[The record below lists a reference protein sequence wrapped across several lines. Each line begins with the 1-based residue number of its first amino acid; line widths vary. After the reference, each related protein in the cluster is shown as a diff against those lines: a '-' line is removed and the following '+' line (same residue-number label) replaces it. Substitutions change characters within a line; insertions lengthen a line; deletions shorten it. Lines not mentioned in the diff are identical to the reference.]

1 MTNPYT
7 SFINMDPTIP
17 TKYAIMFF
25 PQEWDV
31 LINCLPLIN
40 YYHNKYITLK
50 VIMRGDSFNMFN
62 FYIKQFPNVRP
73 IYLEKSILDVN
84 FKNYIQINDTDKV
97 LFFGA
102 NDFYRNDKY
111 RNYYRFKDTGN
122 HSLSKFY
129 TLYDIPYGER
139 IKSFSL
145 QRDMELENEE
155 FKKVVSSYSGKYKVV
170 DSTYSNEETDIKTFK
185 LSDDLNKIFHYI
197 KILEDSKEIYLGESR
212 LAYVCYLL
220 DAQYGIFRNIKINL
234 TCSKDKSTLFSLP
247 RQLNNWKIKTIT
259 ND

>member
-17 TKYAIMFF
+17 TKNAIMFF

-155 FKKVVSSYSGKYKVV
+155 FKKFTANLQKHTTDYQWLQSQYVQLKSDYRQGLQMLISG
-170 DSTYSNEETDIKTFK
+170 
-185 LSDDLNKIFHYI
+185 
-197 KILEDSKEIYLGESR
+197 G
-212 LAYVCYLL
+212 
-220 DAQYGIFRNIKINL
+220 
-234 TCSKDKSTLFSLP
+234 LP
-247 RQLNNWKIKTIT
+247 QPQQEKRGR
-259 ND
+259 